1 MDYKQYLRI
10 RAQLTDYLREKLKTF
25 DPEDP
30 QYQEL
35 AEDLINW
42 FNERG
47 EDGAGIYAKL
57 VEYSDDNIL
66 EGINAGAYDEFI
78 EAYAEMIAGLEGTVL
93 FRPFHELN
101 GSYYPWRV
109 EESSEEEFVSA
120 WEHVYSIFQAEGAD
134 NAVFVF
140 SPESLNSAG
149 YDSVERILSEVK
161 DQVDIIALDGYG
173 PSPENQYKTLF
184 NGLL

>member
-47 EDGAGIYAKL
+47 ED
-57 VEYSDDNIL
+57 
-66 EGINAGAYDEFI
+66 EFQ
-78 EAYAEMIAGLEGTVL
+78 MHL
-93 FRPFHELN
+93 
-101 GSYYPWRV
+101 
-109 EESSEEEFVSA
+109 
-120 WEHVYSIFQAEGAD
+120 
-134 NAVFVF
+134 
-140 SPESLNSAG
+140 ESLKASFQEMFP
-149 YDSVERILSEVK
+149 SKVK
-161 DQVDIIALDGYG
+161 
-173 PSPENQYKTLF
+173 
-184 NGLL
+184 